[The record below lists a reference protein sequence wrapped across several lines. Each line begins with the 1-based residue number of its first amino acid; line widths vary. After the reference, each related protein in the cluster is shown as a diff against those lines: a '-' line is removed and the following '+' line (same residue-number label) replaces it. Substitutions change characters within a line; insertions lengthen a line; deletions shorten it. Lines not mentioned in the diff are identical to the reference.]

1 MRNFHAYCLVWLYW
15 SYAHEAGF
23 ATISQKCLWKHCVV
37 IESGYIC
44 LNLDYLIYILPWSSY
59 FYLLKTEF
67 ACMHAQLLQP
77 CLPLCDPM
85 DCSLTGFFVYGIL
98 QARILEWVAMPSF
111 REDWVY
117 LCISTVVIK
126 EHSSEDSAKV

>member
-23 ATISQKCLWKHCVV
+23 ATISQKCLRKHCVV
-37 IESGYIC
+37 IESGHMC
-44 LNLDYLIYILPWSSY
+44 LNLDYLTYILPWSSY

-98 QARILEWVAMPSF
+98 QGKNTGVGCHALLQGRLSLLMYKYCGYKRTLF
-111 REDWVY
+111 RG
-117 LCISTVVIK
+117 LC
-126 EHSSEDSAKV
+126 